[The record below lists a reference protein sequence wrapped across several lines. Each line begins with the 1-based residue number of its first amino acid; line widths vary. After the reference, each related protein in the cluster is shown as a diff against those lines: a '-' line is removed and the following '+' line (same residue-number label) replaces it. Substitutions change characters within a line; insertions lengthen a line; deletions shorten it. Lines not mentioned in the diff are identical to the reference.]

1 MPVPTKPRQQPD
13 PVAKYISD
21 IRIVDATV
29 GSSIPPL
36 ARRGRFASCLFS
48 EGFNSYE
55 IDYLAL
61 SRCKAI
67 WLTPLNT
74 LRRLMAERLGSFH
87 ARVETMAGRSRGW
100 TRQPRTLSPKNVAV
114 RFTLKVMPF
123 REDIDPYE
131 KDRLESGIIR
141 GCGGGIVSPPA
152 PPS

>member
-1 MPVPTKPRQQPD
+1 MVMTGRSFRQHRFGTRLGPAVYCYAADASIADAGANKTTTTARPT
-13 PVAKYISD
+13 AKYISD

-61 SRCKAI
+61 SGCKAI

-114 RFTLKVMPF
+114 RFTLK
-123 REDIDPYE
+123 
-131 KDRLESGIIR
+131 
-141 GCGGGIVSPPA
+141 
-152 PPS
+152 